1 MAHDRPEEEVGRL
14 LNEGGEEGPTNQY
27 TLSFLKSLSCKRES
41 PAKHRAHVWH
51 SDQAEHFAQQNR
63 SHSAFT
69 SSAALDPEVKGFD
82 KTSDLRSLTE
92 RQAVFLPHPQL
103 GSVGGSNVYSF
114 DVTVSLL
121 DHPKGK
127 RSPIMVMICDS
138 TEHLRVRKM
147 LTALAESQLEL
158 LASIMP
164 QHAIQFLAMESS
176 EAVPEHVGHLARAH
190 KSATLLF
197 MDVCGF
203 TAMAKE
209 VEPVQVMVFLN
220 TLFSHFDE
228 LVDIHGVHKVETA
241 GDCYV
246 VSGGIMEHTADGF
259 WQTVIES
266 HDAAKSAHRV
276 MEFAKAILDFSGQVV
291 MPHTQQPVRIRIG
304 IHTGDVVSGM
314 IGTKLPKFSVFG
326 DTMNT
331 ASRMESTG
339 VPGRIHVSE
348 VTRKLLSHEEWEPTG
363 GVEVKGKGKMESYL
377 WIPQLMK
384 CSSDLHIDASSSH
397 TPLARQKSAQQL
409 LSGHILPL
417 SRQRSAQQPLSGH
430 ILPLPALCPAIH
442 LFHSSRSTHAVMS
455 HDVPKEWERGWE
467 TNNSF
472 DSHNKSSGQQCL
484 NAMAS
489 ISSSMITSKVLK
501 ATQSLSLLKRRGI
514 LLPASSPQ
522 TPVHLTRRPEGSLV
536 AFQQGCATMA
546 TVGHERASNP
556 QELGAS

>member
-1 MAHDRPEEEVGRL
+1 
-14 LNEGGEEGPTNQY
+14 
-27 TLSFLKSLSCKRES
+27 
-41 PAKHRAHVWH
+41 
-51 SDQAEHFAQQNR
+51 
-63 SHSAFT
+63 
-69 SSAALDPEVKGFD
+69 
-82 KTSDLRSLTE
+82 
-92 RQAVFLPHPQL
+92 
-103 GSVGGSNVYSF
+103 
-114 DVTVSLL
+114 
-121 DHPKGK
+121 
-127 RSPIMVMICDS
+127 
-138 TEHLRVRKM
+138 
-147 LTALAESQLEL
+147 
-158 LASIMP
+158 
-164 QHAIQFLAMESS
+164 
-176 EAVPEHVGHLARAH
+176 
-190 KSATLLF
+190 
-197 MDVCGF
+197 
-203 TAMAKE
+203 
-209 VEPVQVMVFLN
+209 
-220 TLFSHFDE
+220 
-228 LVDIHGVHKVETA
+228 
-241 GDCYV
+241 
-246 VSGGIMEHTADGF
+246 
-259 WQTVIES
+259 
-266 HDAAKSAHRV
+266 
-276 MEFAKAILDFSGQVV
+276 
-291 MPHTQQPVRIRIG
+291 
-304 IHTGDVVSGM
+304 
-314 IGTKLPKFSVFG
+314 
-326 DTMNT
+326 
-331 ASRMESTG
+331 
-339 VPGRIHVSE
+339 
-348 VTRKLLSHEEWEPTG
+348 
-363 GVEVKGKGKMESYL
+363 MESYL

-472 DSHNKSSGQQCL
+472 DSHNKVRACIARVSLQRVWRGLLVGCEDTVLATSLCQPDSRLLNNLQALSTVSTHTSLQKAFSLSLSLSLSVCVSLFPAFSLLLSPPLFSPYRYPRANRASKCLACLQSSGQQCL